1 MDLNEYQTRARA
13 TAIYPHP
20 LGNLPV
26 YPALKLAGEA
36 GEVAEKIGK
45 ILRDQEG
52 VIGPHQSVELI
63 KELGDVLWYVA
74 NLAADLGFDLEQV
87 GQMNIDKL
95 QSRSIRDVIH
105 GSGDNR

>member
-1 MDLNEYQTRARA
+1 MLLNEYQTRARE
-13 TAIYPHP
+13 TAIYPQP

-52 VIGPHQSVELI
+52 IIGPHQSVELA

-74 NLAADLGFDLEQV
+74 NLAADLGFDLEQI

-95 QSRSIRDVIH
+95 ASRRLRGVIT
-105 GSGDNR
+105 GDGDNR